1 MLEHFEAIDAR
12 CGLMGTIRSLLTVH
26 DWRKLLLE
34 GGLLLAFVLSSSVL
48 MRP

>member
-1 MLEHFEAIDAR
+1 MHFVANGTE
-12 CGLMGTIRSLLTVH
+12 CGLMRMIRSRLNAR

-48 MRP
+48 IRP